1 MNVSQLKRITDKN
14 VVVLEFI
21 KNNQTIDGLFVVY
34 HGITDMLRV
43 GDFSLYANGIGI
55 VGVGELKSQRE
66 GDHISVTANI
76 TLCSMTNRWMTWH

>member
-1 MNVSQLKRITDKN
+1 M
-14 VVVLEFI
+14 
-21 KNNQTIDGLFVVY
+21 VY

-66 GDHISVTANI
+66 GDHISITANI
-76 TLCSMTNRWMTWH
+76 TSKVNIKTPEGAVSSDLSFGERIKLWIKSLKILKKQKNIWFV